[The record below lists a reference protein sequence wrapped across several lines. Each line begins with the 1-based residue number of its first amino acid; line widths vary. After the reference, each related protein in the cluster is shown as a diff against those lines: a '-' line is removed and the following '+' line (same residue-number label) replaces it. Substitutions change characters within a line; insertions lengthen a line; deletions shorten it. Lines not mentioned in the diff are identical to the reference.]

1 MRRKSE
7 VLLVAVCIVLPA
19 LMGCGGGGSHTYVEF
34 LSGADLTIV
43 SPVAIPRSFLTRN
56 GAYPLLRKPRGP
68 QVCSYKTTVV
78 GGRGPSAILNG
89 KTVTLKVNGSKR
101 WASPLCANLKNGT
114 GQIAA
119 VAFQPLP

>member
-1 MRRKSE
+1 LRRRRK
-7 VLLVAVCIVLPA
+7 
-19 LMGCGGGGSHTYVEF
+19 HTYVEF

-89 KTVTLKVNGSKR
+89 KTVTLKVNGSKPG
-101 WASPLCANLKNGT
+101 ASPLCANLKNGT
-114 GQIAA
+114 GPIAA